1 MLNITLTQKQEQVL
15 KGLLEIEQRNGDK
28 KVTVSD
34 IHCNMTAVTKIVAPN
49 WFDRTFNKLEELG
62 LIKREDMDFVVPGGY
77 RKGIVEKTYTYI
89 ITDLGFE
96 YLGILNPNKP
106 EELQIQD
113 DIQFNITSAKTRV
126 PQGYDVKIV
135 EGQYAIINKE
145 GKVVT
150 SIQDIPQSDYTFKNE
165 YIFVENAFNFVHY
178 ANVLLD
184 RLFELQPVVDT
195 PQKSEVAQFSNKP
208 EYSIYPEQVDSLD
221 KVKEVVGIVLNEV
234 LSKEHQQLIL
244 DEIHEGYFKITF
256 NSRLRRSLGRCC
268 ETARYGKRHIRC
280 IEFNPNYI
288 KYEPDNNLKIDTII
302 HEICH
307 AVTDLET
314 EKSNMHGPK
323 WQANCIKY
331 GCSPT
336 TGYKIVH
343 YKDVMWSKGL
353 ISHKLVCLD
362 CNTIIEYVNN
372 PSKQYVKNVRQHNFY
387 HKQCGSS
394 NLALIPNNTVNKN

>member
-15 KGLLEIEQRNGDK
+15 ESLNKILERNEYQ
-28 KVTVSD
+28 VQPVSD
-34 IHCNMTAVTKIVAPN
+34 TYAYMTAVANIVSGS
-49 WFDRTFNKLEELG
+49 WFDRTFKAL
-62 LIKREDMDFVVPGGY
+62 
-77 RKGIVEKTYTYI
+77 VEKGLVEKVATVIEIKEGIHAGKTIQTYGYI
-89 ITDLGFE
+89 ISDLGFE
-96 YLGILNPNKP
+96 YLGISNLNKT
-106 EELQIQD
+106 EEQNIED

-126 PQGYDVKIV
+126 PQGYDVKLV
-135 EGQYAIINKE
+135 EGQYAIINKKGE
-145 GKVVT
+145 VVT
-150 SIQDIPQSDYTFKNE
+150 SIQDIPQEDYTLKNE

-195 PQKSEVAQFSNKP
+195 PQKSEVAQFSNKS

-268 ETARYGKRHIRC
+268 ETARYGKRHIKC
-280 IEFNPNYI
+280 LEFNSNYI

-336 TGYKIVH
+336 TGDKIVH
-343 YKDVMWSKGL
+343 YQDVMWSKGL

-387 HKQCGSS
+387 HRQCGSS
-394 NLALIPNNTVNKN
+394 NLALIPNDTVNKN